1 MNLTAKLGQPE
12 RIGQVGQEPRNDRAR
27 AGSSRMCEGGR
38 TSDIGTKNQ
47 GPDRS
52 KVAASADE
60 VDIGSS
66 PQRSGLDVAYT
77 IRFSSTES

>member
-1 MNLTAKLGQPE
+1 
-12 RIGQVGQEPRNDRAR
+12 
-27 AGSSRMCEGGR
+27 MCEGGR